1 MDPSKLVR
9 DAGFD
14 TASKEGRAA
23 YQAIKRWSEGR
34 KSEGQESRGREG
46 KPGEYFARHLP
57 LKYRR
62 TLFIYIRDHHHGEY
76 IKPLPNGQQWIT
88 FEESE
93 RWNSDTHS
101 TEWVRR
107 DRGALEDF
115 VGYIKAGG
123 TTTQVTRHFVRA
135 EINYAG
141 GESNDRMYGPAGGLT
156 EEDYR
161 RLADDDLLFETQ
173 EELAWG
179 VIDNLL
185 WRKGLLTSQIRQAHR
200 RVPEGAISKMVE
212 VSSFDVVA
220 AALYKEAKKAPKKQ
234 R

>member
-14 TASKEGRAA
+14 TAAKEGRAA
-23 YQAIKRWSEGR
+23 YQAIKRWLEGR
-34 KSEGQESRGREG
+34 ESEGQESKGREG
-46 KPGEYFARHLP
+46 KRGESFARHLP

-62 TLFIYIRDHHHGEY
+62 RLFIYIRNDHWDKY
-76 IKPLPNGQQWIT
+76 IEPLPKGEEWIT
-88 FEESE
+88 AEERE
-93 RWNSDTHS
+93 RWYSDTHS

-115 VGYIKAGG
+115 VAYIKAGG
-123 TTTQVTRHFVRA
+123 NITQATRHSVRA
-135 EINYAG
+135 EINSSG
-141 GESNDRMYGPAGGLT
+141 GESTARVYGPAGGLT
-156 EEDYR
+156 EEDYQ
-161 RLADDDLLFETQ
+161 RLAYDDLSFETQ

-185 WRKGLLTSQIRQAHR
+185 WKKGLLTSQIRQAHR
-200 RVPEGAISKMVE
+200 RVPEVAISKMVE
-212 VSSFDVVA
+212 QSSFEVVA
-220 AALYKEAKKAPKKQ
+220 AALYEDMKKAPKKQ